1 MTAEG
6 GVPGIVC
13 GSECAGQHSDVF
25 NVEA

>member
-13 GSECAGQHSDVF
+13 GSECAGQHSDGF